1 MGLSMYRSG
10 NPALSDSTFEKES
23 YADGGWWTDDADLM
37 TMQGT
42 TEKSAFLLL
51 VTTVTAVMTA
61 LGMPDTSDL
70 TMVGAIGG
78 FALALI
84 IIFSGSTSPI
94 LISLYAGLEGLF
106 LGGLTW
112 LFELSFPGIGLQ
124 AVLLTLFILGSM
136 LMIYRA
142 GLISWDRNLSI
153 AVSSALVAIVLI
165 YIVTWIGFF
174 VGFEIPYIHSSG
186 PIGIAFSVFVVGI
199 GALCLVADFD
209 FIENGVARGAPKQ
222 LEWRAAFGL
231 MVTLIWLYFEILKL
245 LAKLR
250 SN

>member
-1 MGLSMYRSG
+1 MYRSG
-10 NPALSDSTFEKES
+10 NPALSDATFEKES
-23 YADGGWWTDDADLM
+23 YEGGGWWTDDADLM

-42 TEKSAFLLL
+42 TEKTAFLLF

-61 LGMPDTSDL
+61 LGMPDTTGL
-70 TMVGAIGG
+70 IMIGATGG
-78 FALALI
+78 LILALI

-94 LISLYAGLEGLF
+94 LISLYAGFEGLA

-112 LFELSFPGIGLQ
+112 FFEMYFPGIGLQ

-142 GLISWDRNLSI
+142 GLIQWDRNLAI
-153 AVSSALVAIVLI
+153 AVTSAMVAIVLI

-186 PIGIAFSVFVVGI
+186 AIGIGFSVFVVGI

-231 MVTLIWLYFEILKL
+231 MVTLIWLYLEILKL